1 MIKDIGIDIVYLP
14 RFADKVENKAFVE
27 KILGQA
33 ELEIFHAIR
42 DTSKK
47 IEFLASRFSVKEA
60 VFKALCEEGYS
71 LTYHNVQV
79 LYKESKKPFIQTSF
93 EMKGTLLVSI
103 SHDGDYVITQVIYK
117 TAV

>member
-14 RFADKVENKAFVE
+14 RFVDKVQNQVFVE
-27 KILGQA
+27 KILGLK
-33 ELEIFHAIR
+33 ELKIFHSITDA
-42 DTSKK
+42 SKK
-47 IEFLASRFSVKEA
+47 VEFLASRFSVKEA
-60 VFKALCEEGYS
+60 VFKALCEEGYN

-103 SHDGDYVITQVIYK
+103 SHDGDYVITQVVYK
-117 TAV
+117 TTA